1 MTEATFI
8 PPSLDAEA
16 WLGICELLTIVGTL
30 IEACHAVDA
39 AADTDTPAEVETLHV
54 MGEQL
59 VLLEVAYDALRSIH
73 ERSLKDA

>member
-1 MTEATFI
+1 MTAATFI

-16 WLGICELLTIVGTL
+16 WLGICELLAIVGTL

-39 AADTDTPAEVETLHV
+39 AADTPAEVETLHV